1 MMQSQTILAL
11 VDGSAYS
18 ESVCHYA
25 AWMAQRTQSKV
36 KVYHIMGRRNAAD
49 SDDLSGA
56 IVLGARTQ
64 LLDKLSA
71 LDMERSKLAQ
81 EHGRAILEDAKSIIQ
96 GDGDIEVQTRLRQG
110 DLVETIA
117 AKEETGDVIVV
128 GKRGEAHKLATGHLG
143 SNLERVIRASHKPVF
158 VANRSFTPVKNVLV
172 AFDGGASSLKAVE
185 LVATS
190 PLYQGLDVTLAY
202 VGKPSDKV
210 QAALDTATQKLQ
222 AAGLNTEQQVLSGD
236 ADKALA
242 DLANNQEYQLLVMGA
257 FSHSR
262 LRSLFIGS
270 TTMEMIRACKIAI
283 MLVH

>member
-1 MMQSQTILAL
+1 MQSQTILAL

-25 AWMAQRTQSKV
+25 AWMAQRTDSKV
-36 KVYHIMGRRNAAD
+36 KVYHIMGRRSASA

-117 AKEETGDVIVV
+117 AKEETGDIIVV
-128 GKRGEAHKLATGHLG
+128 GKRGEAAKMASGHLG
-143 SNLERVIRASHKPVF
+143 SNLERVIRASHKPVL
-158 VANRSFTPVKNVLV
+158 VANRAFTPVEKVLV
-172 AFDGGASSLKAVE
+172 AFDGGASSLKAVDQ
-185 LVATS
+185 VATS
-190 PLYQGLDVTLAY
+190 PLYKGLSVTLAY

-210 QAALDTATQKLQ
+210 QTALDAAAKKLSD
-222 AAGLNTEQQVLSGD
+222 AGLETDQQVLSGD
-236 ADKALA
+236 VDKKLA
-242 DLANNQEYQLLVMGA
+242 ELANSQDYQLLVMGA

-270 TTMEMIRACKIAI
+270 TTMEMIRACKTAI

>member
-1 MMQSQTILAL
+1 MQSQTILAL

-36 KVYHIMGRRNAAD
+36 KIYHIMGRRNAAD

-71 LDMERSKLAQ
+71 LDMERAKLAQ
-81 EHGRAILEDAKSIIQ
+81 EHGRAILEDAKAIVQ

-110 DLVETIA
+110 DLVETVA

-128 GKRGEAHKLATGHLG
+128 GKRGEAHKLASGHLG
-143 SNLERVIRASHKPVF
+143 SNLERVIRASHKPVL
-158 VANRSFTPVKNVLV
+158 VANRTFNPVNKVLV
-172 AFDGGASSLKAVE
+172 AFDGGASSLKAVDM
-185 LVATS
+185 VANS
-190 PLYQGLDVTLAY
+190 PLYQGLEVTLAY
-202 VGKPSDKV
+202 VGKPSDKI
-210 QAALDTATQKLQ
+210 QSALDAATAKLKG
-222 AAGLNTEQQVLSGD
+222 AGLDVDQQVLAGE
-236 ADKALA
+236 ADKALSE
-242 DLANNQEYQLLVMGA
+242 LTNNGDYQMLVMGA
-257 FSHSR
+257 FSRSR

>member
-36 KVYHIMGRRNAAD
+36 KVYHIMGRRSAAD

-71 LDMERSKLAQ
+71 LDMERAKLAQ
-81 EHGRAILEDAKSIIQ
+81 EHGRAILEDAKAIIQ

-117 AKEETGDVIVV
+117 AKEDSGDMIVV
-128 GKRGEAHKLATGHLG
+128 GKRGEAHKLASGHLG

-158 VANRSFTPVKNVLV
+158 VANRTFTPVNSVLV
-172 AFDGGASSLKAVE
+172 AFDGGASSLKAVD
-185 LVATS
+185 LMATS

-202 VGKPSDKV
+202 VGTPSEKV
-210 QAALDTATQKLQ
+210 QAALDAATLKLQ
-222 AAGLNTEQQVLSGD
+222 AAGLSAEQRVLAGD

-242 DLANNQEYQLLVMGA
+242 ELANGQDHQLLVMGA

-262 LRSLFIGS
+262 LRTLFIGS

>member
-1 MMQSQTILAL
+1 MQSQTILAL

>member
-1 MMQSQTILAL
+1 MQSQTILAL

-25 AWMAQRTQSKV
+25 AWMAQRTTSKV
-36 KVYHIMGRRNAAD
+36 KVYHIMGRRTASE

-81 EHGRAILEDAKSIIQ
+81 EHGRAILEDAKTIIQ

-128 GKRGEAHKLATGHLG
+128 GKRGEAHKMASGHLG
-143 SNLERVIRASHKPVF
+143 SNLERVIRASHKPVL
-158 VANRSFTPVKNVLV
+158 VANRAFTPVKKVLV
-172 AFDGGASSLKAVE
+172 AFDGGASSLKAID

-190 PLYQGLDVTLAY
+190 SLYQGLEITLAY

-210 QAALDTATQKLQ
+210 QSALDAATEKLK
-222 AAGLNTEQQVLSGD
+222 AAGLNTEQKLLSGD

-242 DLANNQEYQLLVMGA
+242 DMTNNEDYQLLVMGA

>member
-36 KVYHIMGRRNAAD
+36 KVYHIMGRRSAAD

-71 LDMERSKLAQ
+71 LDMERAKLAQ
-81 EHGRAILEDAKSIIQ
+81 EHGRAILEDAKAIIQ

-117 AKEETGDVIVV
+117 AKEDSGDMIVV
-128 GKRGEAHKLATGHLG
+128 GKRGEAHKLASGHLG

-158 VANRSFTPVKNVLV
+158 VANRTFTPVNSVLV
-172 AFDGGASSLKAVE
+172 AFDGGASSLKAVD
-185 LVATS
+185 LMATS

-202 VGKPSDKV
+202 VGTPSEKV
-210 QAALDTATQKLQ
+210 QAALDAATLKLQ
-222 AAGLNTEQQVLSGD
+222 AAGLSAEQRLLAGD

-242 DLANNQEYQLLVMGA
+242 ELANGQDHQLLVMGA

-262 LRSLFIGS
+262 LRTLFIGS

>member
-1 MMQSQTILAL
+1 MQSQTIIAL

-25 AWMAQRTQSKV
+25 AWMAQRTESKV

-56 IVLGARTQ
+56 IVLGARSQ

-81 EHGRAILEDAKSIIQ
+81 EHGRAILEDAKTIIQ

-110 DLVETIA
+110 DLVETVA
-117 AKEETGDVIVV
+117 AKEETGDVIVI
-128 GKRGEAHKLATGHLG
+128 GKRGEAAKMASGHLG
-143 SNLERVIRASHKPVF
+143 SNLERVIRASHKPVL
-158 VANRSFTPVKNVLV
+158 VANRQFTAVEKVLV
-172 AFDGGASSLKAVE
+172 AFDGGASSLKAIDM
-185 LVATS
+185 VANS
-190 PLYQGLDVTLAY
+190 PLYKGLSVTLAY
-202 VGKPSDKV
+202 VGKPSTKV
-210 QAALDTATQKLQ
+210 QTALDAATKKLEAAEIAVEQK
-222 AAGLNTEQQVLSGD
+222 VLSGD
-236 ADKALA
+236 ADKTLTE
-242 DLANNQEYQLLVMGA
+242 LSNSKEYQLLVMGA

-262 LRSLFIGS
+262 LRTLFIGS

>member
-81 EHGRAILEDAKSIIQ
+81 EHGRAILEDAKSIIP

>member
-1 MMQSQTILAL
+1 
-11 VDGSAYS
+11 
-18 ESVCHYA
+18 
-25 AWMAQRTQSKV
+25 
-36 KVYHIMGRRNAAD
+36 
-49 SDDLSGA
+49 
-56 IVLGARTQ
+56 
-64 LLDKLSA
+64 
-71 LDMERSKLAQ
+71 
-81 EHGRAILEDAKSIIQ
+81 
-96 GDGDIEVQTRLRQG
+96 
-110 DLVETIA
+110 
-117 AKEETGDVIVV
+117 VIVV

>member
-1 MMQSQTILAL
+1 MQSQTILAL

-81 EHGRAILEDAKSIIQ
+81 EHGRAILEDAKTIIQ

-117 AKEETGDVIVV
+117 AKEETGDMIVV

-158 VANRSFTPVKNVLV
+158 VANRSFTPVKKVLV